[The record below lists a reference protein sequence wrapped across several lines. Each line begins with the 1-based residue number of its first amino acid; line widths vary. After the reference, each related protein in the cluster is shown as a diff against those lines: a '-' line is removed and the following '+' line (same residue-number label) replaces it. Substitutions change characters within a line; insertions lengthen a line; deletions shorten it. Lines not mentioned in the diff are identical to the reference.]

1 MPYIDPFQFGSVKE
15 SSTTHAFVHLVHQWL
30 STLETSNTLI
40 RPGLI
45 DFSKAFERIDHN
57 ILLHK
62 LQLLNVP
69 PVLLNWFASFL
80 QHRQERVKLGAC
92 KSKWRGIKAE
102 VPQGTKLGPIFCLVM
117 VNDLTAE
124 LPMYK
129 YVDDC
134 TVSEVVIT
142 KEMVPTIIQQEIDN
156 INQWSTVN
164 K

>member
-1 MPYIDPFQFGSVKE
+1 M
-15 SSTTHAFVHLVHQWL
+15 
-30 STLETSNTLI
+30 
-40 RPGLI
+40 
-45 DFSKAFERIDHN
+45 
-57 ILLHK
+57 
-62 LQLLNVP
+62 
-69 PVLLNWFASFL
+69 LLNWFASFL
-80 QHRQERVKLGAC
+80 QHRQQRVKLGAC

-134 TVSEVVIT
+134 TVCEVVIT
-142 KEMVPTIIQQEIDN
+142 KEMVPSIIQQEILLYC
-156 INQWSTVN
+156 SFTRPCGRVCVPGMAFFLSSVP